1 VVDIAGVDPQV
12 VAEVQDEV
20 VQLLVDLIKIDTS
33 NPPGNETQ
41 TALFLDKW
49 FKARGLEGQL
59 VGEPE
64 HRKNFILRVDGT
76 RPGPTLVLLAHMDV
90 VPAEPESWSEPP
102 FGGVIK
108 DDHIWGRGA
117 GDIKN
122 LVAAHAVAVS
132 RLAASGRDFA
142 GSVIYAATADEE
154 EGTDCGARWLV
165 QNRPD
170 LVKSDY
176 LLNEGGGEYD
186 VLRGQRVYEINTGEK
201 GTAQF
206 RITVHGEA
214 GHASVPLHKGNAVVS
229 AAQIVLALYE
239 HRAEVHMDHLPP
251 EYVRLLIED
260 EDLCARLLDAETARA
275 ALAELHE
282 SDDAKARLLEPH
294 YGITFSPTIVH
305 STSEAINVFPE
316 QVVVTVDCRTLA
328 GRGEDEVR
336 MEVDRALAGIDAQWE
351 LEFVGSTMG
360 NASAVPTPFSEAIE
374 RVMQRCVPGCRM
386 VSLHCVG
393 FTDSNW
399 FRAAFPDVVAYGY
412 GPYIEEPVEFTSE
425 QFHNH
430 DERIHVKDLAFQAV
444 FAEEL
449 VKELLK

>member
-1 VVDIAGVDPQV
+1 MDIAGVDARV
-12 VAEVQDEV
+12 VAEVEREV
-20 VQLLVDLIKIDTS
+20 VPLLVDLIKVDTS

-41 TALFLDKW
+41 TALLMDAW

-64 HRKNFILRVDGT
+64 HRKNFILRLDGT
-76 RPGPTLVLLAHMDV
+76 RPGPTLLLLAHMDV
-90 VPAEPESWSEPP
+90 VPAEPASWSEPP

-165 QNRPD
+165 RNRPD
-170 LVKSDY
+170 LVRSDY

-186 VLRGQRVYEINTGEK
+186 VIRGERVYELNTGEK

-206 RITVHGEA
+206 HVTVHGEA
-214 GHASVPLHKGNAVVS
+214 GHASVPLHKGNAVVT
-229 AAQIVLALYE
+229 AAQIVQALYE
-239 HRAEVHMDHLPP
+239 YQADVHMETLPAD
-251 EYVRLLIED
+251 YVRLLVDDVE
-260 EDLCARLLDAETARA
+260 LCARLLNAETARA

-282 SDDAKARLLEPH
+282 RDDNVARLLEPH

-305 STSEAINVFPE
+305 SSSKAINVFPE
-316 QVVVTVDCRTLA
+316 KVVVTVDCRTLA

-336 MEVDRALAGIDAQWE
+336 VEVERALAGIDARWE
-351 LEFVGSTMG
+351 LEFVGSIMG
-360 NASAVPTPFSEAIE
+360 NASADPSPLSEAID
-374 RVMQRCVPGCRM
+374 RVMQRCVPGSRM

-412 GPYIEEPVEFTSE
+412 GPYIEEEVDVTSA

-430 DERIHVKDLAFQAV
+430 NERIHVRDLTFQAV
-444 FAEEL
+444 FADEL
-449 VKELLK
+449 VRELLR

>member
-1 VVDIAGVDPQV
+1 MDIAGVDPQT
-12 VAEVQDEV
+12 VAAVQKEV
-20 VQLLVDLIKIDTS
+20 VDLLVDLIRIDTS

-41 TALFLDKW
+41 AALHLDEW

-64 HRKNFILRVDGT
+64 DRKNYVLRLEGR
-76 RPGPTLVLLAHMDV
+76 RPGPTLLLLAHMDV
-90 VPAEPESWSEPP
+90 VPAEPASWSVPP
-102 FGGVIK
+102 FDGVVR
-108 DDHIWGRGA
+108 DDHVWGRGA

-132 RLAASGRDFA
+132 RLAAAGRDFA
-142 GSVIYAATADEE
+142 GTVVYCATADEE

-170 LVKSDY
+170 LVRSDY
-176 LLNEGGGEYD
+176 LLNEGGGEYQ
-186 VLRGQRVYEINTGEK
+186 VIGGERVYDLNTGEK

-214 GHASVPLHKGNAVVS
+214 GHASVPLYKGNAVVA
-229 AAQIVLALYE
+229 AAQTVQALYE
-239 HRAEVHMDHLPP
+239 HPATVHMEHLPVD
-251 EYVRLLIED
+251 YVRMLVAD
-260 EDLCARLLDAETARA
+260 ADLCERLLDPATARA
-275 ALAELHE
+275 ALRELHE
-282 SDDAKARLLEPH
+282 NDDETARLLEPH

-305 STSEAINVFPE
+305 SSSKAINVFPE
-316 QVVVTVDCRTLA
+316 KVEVTVDCRTLA

-336 MEVDRALAGIDAQWE
+336 AEVGRALAGVEAPWE
-351 LEFVGSTMG
+351 LEFVGSVMG
-360 NASAVPTPFSEAIE
+360 NASADPSPLSEAID
-374 RVMQRCVPGCRM
+374 RVMQRCVPGSKT

-399 FRAAFPDVVAYGY
+399 FRAAFPDIVAYGF
-412 GPYIEEPVEFTSE
+412 GPYIEEDVSVTSDM
-425 QFHNH
+425 FHNH
-430 DERIHVKDLAFQAV
+430 DERIHVTDLTFQAV

-449 VKELLK
+449 VKELLR